1 MTTRTLRRT
10 YLGPAIH
17 EPSCR
22 TFQDTVELVGRRW
35 VGAILLAAQLGARR
49 FGEYRQAVQGISDR
63 LLSQRLKELEA
74 EGLITRTVIPT
85 TPVQVRYALTDDGEE
100 LMSVLQPLVD
110 WSHRRRKLAETESA
124 GPA

>member
-1 MTTRTLRRT
+1 MSTRTLRRT

-35 VGAILLAAQLGARR
+35 VGAILLAARLGARR

-74 EGLITRTVIPT
+74 EGLIIRTVIPS
-85 TPVQVRYALTDDGEE
+85 TPVQVQYELSPDGEE
-100 LMSVLQPLVD
+100 LMSVLQPLVE
-110 WSHRRRKLAETESA
+110 WSHRRRGAVRDGSTH
-124 GPA
+124 PP